1 MEQGA
6 PKVDFHG
13 WFREIAPLALALSF
27 GVLIAALPHFINLVR
42 IGEPT
47 WISDYD
53 DLYYYLAIGEQA
65 YEHHPFDLADPV
77 LPADGVS
84 MYPRLQLT
92 PGVLIARAA
101 HWGPMG
107 INFAWRILS
116 GLGVSLGFYLVAR
129 WSTRS
134 PWWSAAIAI
143 WLCADVGVVSGW
155 PLIKHLAVFFD
166 LARHAQSQLLAS
178 APIIHPLWRLVSPA
192 LPLPW
197 LLLMIGL
204 WMRAVA
210 HPVRGRIVTAGIG
223 FGILFYDYFF
233 FWTAAGLALL
243 LCTLWDRGSRRVH
256 FLTGAIGF
264 VVGLPAVY
272 TSFRVKTSN
281 PSDWGARCDY
291 FLSIG
296 RFQEIEWPLKYL
308 IAATITGL
316 WVWFKR
322 RDLVP
327 IWSLAIAGLVLRN
340 EQILTGLQIQN
351 WHWDYAIGA
360 ALSLVVVLSI
370 TAAAGRIEKRRGLVV
385 AAFTACLLFV
395 AATGVW
401 MRYVEATRTKFS
413 RDLLAD
419 YLRYR
424 EQRHAP
430 GSVPLEPNAVV
441 AGDRFFLDWAAVLDD
456 LRPLDRHSISTSIQI
471 SDSEWDERSALNAYL
486 RGLDSRAFESEQ
498 KTSLKS
504 VNPRVWGIGRF
515 GDWTRDERIFNRR
528 IAGKLAAFESVRQNP
543 QSFVKKYHVRYL
555 VLPADQQPPSYLSE
569 SRREIERSSA
579 WRIWELEAD
588 RSAPSPREPARSIPT
603 PSPSTYQQ
611 INRSHES
618 IVSREKKASP

>member
-6 PKVDFHG
+6 PKVDFHRLL
-13 WFREIAPLALALSF
+13 REIAPLAFAVSF

-53 DLYYYLAIGEQA
+53 DSYYYLAIGEQA

-129 WSTRS
+129 WLTHS
-134 PWWSAAIAI
+134 PWWGSAIAI

-155 PLIKHLAVFFD
+155 PLFKHLAVFYE
-166 LARHAQSQLLAS
+166 LARRPQSKLLAS

-210 HPVRGRIVTAGIG
+210 RPTRGRIVAAGLG

-296 RFQEIEWPLKYL
+296 RFQELEWPLKYL
-308 IAATITGL
+308 IAATITAL

-322 RDLVP
+322 RDLAP
-327 IWSLAIAGLVLRN
+327 IWSLAIAGIILRN
-340 EQILTGLQIQN
+340 EQIFTSLQIQN
-351 WHWDYAIGA
+351 WHWDYAIGV
-360 ALSLVVVLSI
+360 ALSLVVALSI
-370 TAAAGRIEKRRGLVV
+370 TAAARIEKRRGLVV
-385 AAFTACLLFV
+385 ASFTACLLFI

-401 MRYVEATRTKFS
+401 MRYIEATRTKFS

-424 EQRHAP
+424 ERRHDP
-430 GSVPLEPNAVV
+430 RSVPLEPNAVV

-486 RGLDSRAFESEQ
+486 RGLDPQAFDSEQ

-504 VNPRVWGIGRF
+504 VDPRVWGIGRF
-515 GDWTRDERIFNRR
+515 GDWTRDESIFKRR

-543 QSFVKKYHVRYL
+543 LSLVKKYHVRYV
-555 VLPADQQPPSYLSE
+555 VLPADQHPPGYLLDGW
-569 SRREIERSSA
+569 REIERSAA
-579 WRIWELEAD
+579 WRIWERNAD
-588 RSAPSPREPARSIPT
+588 RSPPSQGEPT
-603 PSPSTYQQ
+603 PSPSTFQQ
-611 INRSHES
+611 FNRSRES
-618 IVSREKKASP
+618 ILTQE